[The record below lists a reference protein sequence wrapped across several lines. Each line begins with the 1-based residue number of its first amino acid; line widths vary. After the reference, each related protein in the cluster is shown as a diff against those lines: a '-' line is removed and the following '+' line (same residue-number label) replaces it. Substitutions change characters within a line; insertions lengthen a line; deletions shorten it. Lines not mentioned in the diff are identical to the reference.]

1 MGQRHEGI
9 TGFAAGLIAVWIS
22 CCASPLA
29 SANDTADT
37 LAAADSRLPRHA
49 LEIQALTDPAGVLRA
64 LPAVLEVAKERAD
77 GREVALLYLA
87 RANACRMTADWPCQR
102 DAGSAART
110 YADAAA
116 EPILAIRGLIAESR
130 ASIALQDYSRGE
142 QALIESES
150 RLRQSPSAELKA
162 DVALAYSSL
171 SNMLGK
177 HQLALEYAD
186 RGLAELEPRSAQ
198 GMRIRLL
205 RNRARAAAN
214 LGDLAQ
220 ARESLAQGLAMS
232 ADLIDPKLKAE
243 LHLETARVARADSD
257 RALVRANAEQVQRI
271 ATDLQNTQLS
281 GQAHELVGL
290 AALDA
295 GDLPEALTELRAS
308 VKSFNELGL
317 MRDELRVLRSLVGA
331 ELQGAAPAAQWTP
344 ELERMLQLEARVS
357 SRDRAEASDDFE
369 ARLEYAEQK
378 LEVARLEKD
387 AALALE
393 RAEAMARQHR
403 LTGFLI
409 LLGIAIVLALAY
421 FFHAQRRLNR
431 QLRSALDA
439 RLRAL
444 THTSHEL
451 RNPISGVIGLSEL
464 LLTSPLSPSQK
475 NMVEA
480 VQSAGHTIEKLAQD
494 LLDRGRIESGQLE
507 LQLRPTSLVRMV
519 STVQQLYLPR
529 AREKG
534 LTLRLDLSPELPDA
548 VMLDVERLQQVLSNL
563 IGNSIKFTEKGE
575 ICLGVKLISEPQ
587 EVPARVRF
595 SVRDSGPGID
605 ADEIGSLFEP
615 FARGRAGHRHRAG
628 VGLGLAISSDLVRL
642 MGGDIQAESTPGDGA
657 CFQFTLSLEPCA
669 GTGIEA
675 AVEGVRKEA
684 GMTVLVV
691 DDDEDVSLTLRS
703 QLEVLGCRVEV
714 ANCSRDAR
722 SKVAVTHYDLL
733 LLDVELPDGQGPD
746 LAQTLRLSEPDLRRS
761 RIAIV
766 SGHQAPKV
774 LPAGVDEW
782 LSKPVRL
789 ERLNTL
795 LAHAGAARVADR
807 AA

>member
-1 MGQRHEGI
+1 MGQRYEVV
-9 TGFAAGLIAVWIS
+9 TRFSAGLIAVWIG
-22 CCASPLA
+22 CCASLPAL
-29 SANDTADT
+29 ANDPADT
-37 LAAADSRLPRHA
+37 LTAADSLLPRHA
-49 LEIQALTDPAGVLRA
+49 LEIEALTNPAGVLEL
-64 LPAVLEVAKERAD
+64 LPAALEQAKGRGD

-102 DAGSAART
+102 DAGAAALT

-150 RLRQSPSAELKA
+150 RLRRSPSPELKA

-186 RGLAELEPRSAQ
+186 RGLAELAPQSAQ

-214 LGDLAQ
+214 LGNLAQ
-220 ARESLAQGLAMS
+220 ARESLSQGLALS
-232 ADLIDPKLKAE
+232 ANVVDPKLKAE
-243 LHLETARVARADSD
+243 LHLETARVARADGD
-257 RALVRANAEQVQRI
+257 RLLVRANAEQVQRI
-271 ATDLQNTQLS
+271 AADLKNTQLS

-295 GDLPEALTELRAS
+295 GDLGEALSELRAS
-308 VKSFNELGL
+308 VRSFNELDL
-317 MRDELRVLRSLVGA
+317 ARDELRVLRSLVGA
-331 ELQGAAPAAQWTP
+331 ELQNAAPAEQWRP
-344 ELERMLQLEARVS
+344 ELQRMLQLETKVS

-369 ARLEYAEQK
+369 ARLDYAEQK
-378 LEVARLEKD
+378 LEMARLEQD
-387 AALALE
+387 ATLARE
-393 RAEAMARQHR
+393 RSEAMARQHR
-403 LTGFLI
+403 LTGFVIVLS
-409 LLGIAIVLALAY
+409 IAIVLALAY
-421 FFHAQRRLNR
+421 FFHVQRRLNR
-431 QLRSALDA
+431 RLQAALDA

-464 LLTSPLSPSQK
+464 LLASPLSPAQR
-475 NMVEA
+475 NMVVA
-480 VQSAGHTIEKLAQD
+480 VQSAGRTVEKLAQD
-494 LLDRGRIESGQLE
+494 LLDRGHIESGQLE
-507 LQLRPTSLVRMV
+507 LQLRPASLARMV
-519 STVQQLYLPR
+519 TTVQQLYLPR

-534 LTLRLDLSPELPDA
+534 LNLRLDLSPDLPEA

-563 IGNSIKFTEKGE
+563 IGNSLKFTEKGE
-575 ICLGVKLISEPQ
+575 VCLGVKLISAPQ

-605 ADEIGSLFEP
+605 ADEIGTLFEP
-615 FARGRAGHRHRAG
+615 FARGRAGQRHRAG

-642 MGGDIQAESTPGDGA
+642 MGGEIRAESTPGDGA
-657 CFQFTLSLEPCA
+657 CFQFTLSLQPCA
-669 GTGIEA
+669 EA
-675 AVEGVRKEA
+675 AAETPPQGLRRES
-684 GMTVLVV
+684 GMAVLVV

-703 QLEVLGCRVEV
+703 QLEVLGCRVDV

-722 SKVAVTHYDLL
+722 SKVAVSHYDLV

-746 LAQTLRLSEPDLRRS
+746 LAQSLRLSEPNLHHS
-761 RIAIV
+761 RFAIV

-782 LSKPVRL
+782 LCKPVRL
-789 ERLNTL
+789 DRLNTL
-795 LAHAGAARVADR
+795 LAHTGAASAADR

>member
-1 MGQRHEGI
+1 MVQRYEVINRVASGLLAVWI
-9 TGFAAGLIAVWIS
+9 CCGVPLGLIAS
-22 CCASPLA
+22 
-29 SANDTADT
+29 DTADT
-37 LAAADSRLPRHA
+37 LTAADSRLPRHE
-49 LEIQALTDPAGVLRA
+49 LEVRALTDPAGALQA
-64 LPAVLEVAKERAD
+64 LPEALEQARQNAD

-102 DAGSAART
+102 DAGAAALT
-110 YADAAA
+110 FADAAA

-150 RLRQSPSAELKA
+150 RLRLTPSAELKA

-171 SNMLGK
+171 GNMLGK

-186 RGLAELEPRSAQ
+186 RGLAELAPQSAQ

-214 LGDLAQ
+214 LGNLAQ
-220 ARESLAQGLAMS
+220 ARESLSQGLALS
-232 ADLIDPKLKAE
+232 ADVVDPKLKAE
-243 LHLETARVARADSD
+243 LYLETARVARADGD
-257 RALVRANAEQVQRI
+257 RSLVRTSAEEVQRI
-271 ATDLQNTQLS
+271 AADLKNTQLS

-290 AALDA
+290 AALDT

-308 VKSFNELGL
+308 VSSFNELGL
-317 MRDELRVLRSLVGA
+317 ARDELRVLRSLVGA
-331 ELQGAAPAAQWTP
+331 ELQGAAPTEQWTP
-344 ELERMLQLEARVS
+344 ELERMLQLETKVS

-369 ARLEYAEQK
+369 ARLDYAEQK

-387 AALALE
+387 ATLARE
-393 RAEAMARQHR
+393 RTEAMARQHR

-409 LLGIAIVLALAY
+409 VLSIGIVLALAY
-421 FFHAQRRLNR
+421 FFYAQRRLNR
-431 QLRSALDA
+431 QLQSALDA

-464 LLTSPLSPSQK
+464 LLKSPLSPSQK

-480 VQSAGHTIEKLAQD
+480 VQSAGHTVEKLAQD

-507 LQLRPTSLVRMV
+507 LQLRPTNLVRMV

-534 LTLRLDLSPELPDA
+534 LKLRLDLSPDLPEA

-563 IGNSIKFTEKGE
+563 IGNSLKFTEKGE
-575 ICLGVKLISEPQ
+575 VCLGVKLISAAH

-605 ADEIGSLFEP
+605 ADEIGTLFEP
-615 FARGRAGHRHRAG
+615 FARGRAGQRHRAG

-642 MGGDIQAESTPGDGA
+642 MGGEIQAQSAAGNGA
-657 CFQFTLSLEPCA
+657 CFQFTLCLKPCS
-669 GTGIEA
+669 GTGVDIPA
-675 AVEGVRKEA
+675 AGVQQEA

-703 QLEVLGCRVEV
+703 QLEVLGCQVEV

-746 LAQTLRLSEPDLRRS
+746 LAQTLRLSEPNLRRS

-789 ERLNTL
+789 DRLNTL
-795 LAHAGAARVADR
+795 LAHTGAARESDR